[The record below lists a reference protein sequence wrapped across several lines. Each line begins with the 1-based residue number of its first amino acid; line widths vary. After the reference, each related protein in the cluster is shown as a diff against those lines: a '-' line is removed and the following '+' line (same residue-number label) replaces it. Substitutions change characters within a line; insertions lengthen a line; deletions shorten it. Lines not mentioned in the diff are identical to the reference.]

1 MTTEQLI
8 KKLAEDNEKIL
19 AEQKLFNFEFWVSV
33 TGLFVIFAII
43 IWLKY

>member
-8 KKLAEDNEKIL
+8 KKLMEDNNRIL
-19 AEQKLFNFEFWVSV
+19 SEQKRFNFEFWVSV
-33 TGLFVIFAII
+33 AGCLVIFATI